1 MAVFVLLLASA
12 LVFSLAAFS
21 IDAAAAGELTVT
33 GGTSGTDYTYSSG
46 VLTIISNKELTISGT
61 TTSDRIVVDSTSGAN
76 ITLNGVEIDV
86 SAMNNTAAFLK

>member
-1 MAVFVLLLASA
+1 MLLFASA

-33 GGTSGTDYTYSSG
+33 GGTSSTDYTYSGG